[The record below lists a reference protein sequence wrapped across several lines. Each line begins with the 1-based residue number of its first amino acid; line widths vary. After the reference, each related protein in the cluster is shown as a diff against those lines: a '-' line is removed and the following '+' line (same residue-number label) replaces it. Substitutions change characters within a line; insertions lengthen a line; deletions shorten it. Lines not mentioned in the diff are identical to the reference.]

1 MIEKNL
7 FFAPHDDCACGCGCS
22 HDENPA
28 EQSPEEFLEVVFE
41 DSEMI
46 EIVDEDGEKYEF
58 YVVDEFDFEDN
69 DYCVMMTR
77 EDPFEF
83 LIAKIEDDESG
94 ESFLVTLEEDEE
106 DAVYAYY
113 DELLEN
119 STDDEDEEVTEDE
132 A

>member
-1 MIEKNL
+1 MIKDNL
-7 FFAPHDDCACGCGCS
+7 FFAPHDDCACCS
-22 HDENPA
+22 GSDDAKA
-28 EQSPEEFLEVVFE
+28 EQNPEEFLELVFE
-41 DSEMI
+41 DAEMI

-69 DYCVMMTR
+69 AYCVMMTR

-106 DAVYAYY
+106 DEVYAYY
-113 DELLEN
+113 DELLEE
-119 STDDEDEEVTEDE
+119 STDAEDEDEV
-132 A
+132 